1 VQVLHV
7 IVANDVGSAINPL
20 GLKGQIEGGLIM
32 GIGHALT
39 ENFILNEGQVVTDRL
54 ASYRTPSITYTPK
67 ITSYVVEAP
76 SGEGPYGAK
85 GVGEIVLIPT
95 IPAISNAVYNA
106 VGYRAHAIPL
116 DQEQVLKGMAQ
127 G

>member
-1 VQVLHV
+1 MTLAPPS
-7 IVANDVGSAINPL
+7 IRW

-39 ENFILNEGQVVTDRL
+39 ENFMVNEGQVVTDRL
-54 ASYRTPSITYTPK
+54 ASYRTPSITFTPE
-67 ITSYVVEAP
+67 ITSFVVEHAT
-76 SGEGPYGAK
+76 SEGPYGAK

-95 IPAISNAVYNA
+95 IPAITNAVYNA
-106 VGYRAHAIPL
+106 TGVRAHSIPL
-116 DQEQVLKGMAQ
+116 DQEMILKGLKS